1 MIRKIFSLKCYSIVH
16 SNTIMLCD
24 YRLKINELYRKCVWL
39 NLFQIA
45 SMALCDRP
53 KVGLLAQKFA
63 CH

>member
-24 YRLKINELYRKCVWL
+24 YRLKINELYRKCVML

-53 KVGLLAQKFA
+53 KVGL
-63 CH
+63 